1 MFLFQKIKENYI
13 LPQWRDY
20 LFSKIEIGETP
31 KEELI
36 SILEEAKAK
45 IGDKRK
51 LNTLET
57 ILKVGTEN
65 LDELGKIVIE
75 AEKAY
80 KQNNF
85 LKQQIYINKQQ
96 DI

>member
-1 MFLFQKIKENYI
+1 M
-13 LPQWRDY
+13 
-20 LFSKIEIGETP
+20 
-31 KEELI
+31 I
-36 SILEEAKAK
+36 SILEEAKSK
-45 IGDKRK
+45 IGDKKK

-65 LDELGKIVIE
+65 LGELGKIVIE

-85 LKQQIYINKQQ
+85 LRAANLYQQAARL
-96 DI
+96 DISEYTHYENAALSYYRDDYLRKRRDSLDIL